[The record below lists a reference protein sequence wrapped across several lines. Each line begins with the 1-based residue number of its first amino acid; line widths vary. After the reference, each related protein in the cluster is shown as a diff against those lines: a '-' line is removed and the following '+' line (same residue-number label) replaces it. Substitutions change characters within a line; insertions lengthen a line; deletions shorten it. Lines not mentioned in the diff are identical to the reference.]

1 MTDTGE
7 TKVLE
12 RNGGTLA
19 CHVVPWDTAAFGF
32 PVAEISR
39 FELGAHGAEAGLLA
53 DFEAWCAD
61 RRIHL
66 VSCRLDHL
74 RLPESMALEM
84 LGFRFVEMVLTPR
97 LDTLDDIDP
106 PRHQIEIEDATPLDL
121 PEIEAIAATA
131 FTTGRFLLDPRLDPA
146 LSHGRYASWVRTS
159 LDDPRQTLSA
169 ARLDGRLVGFFIVEV
184 HPDQS
189 VYWHLTAVAPD
200 WQGRGVGRSLWRTM
214 LLRHRA
220 AGATSVRTTI
230 SVHNPAV
237 MNLYAR
243 LGFRFD
249 SPRMT
254 FHWLREP
261 IG

>member
-1 MTDTGE
+1 MTGAVE
-7 TKVLE
+7 TTVLE
-12 RNGGTLA
+12 RDEGMLA
-19 CHVVPWDTAAFGF
+19 CHVVPWDTAGFGF

-39 FELGAHGAEAGLLA
+39 FELAAHGAGAGLLA

-61 RRIHL
+61 RRIRL
-66 VSCRLDHL
+66 VSCRLDHVRL
-74 RLPESMALEM
+74 RESMALET

-106 PRHQIEIEDATPLDL
+106 PRHPIEIDDAAPADL
-121 PEIEAIAATA
+121 PAIEAIAAGA
-131 FTTGRFLLDPRLDPA
+131 FTTGRFLLDPRLDPE
-146 LSHGRYASWVRTS
+146 LSHRRYASWVRTS
-159 LDDPRQTLSA
+159 LDHPSQALAA
-169 ARLDGRLVGFFIVEV
+169 ARLDGQLVGFFIVEV
-184 HPDQS
+184 NPDRS

-200 WQGRGVGRSLWRTM
+200 WQGRGVGRSLWQTI

-243 LGFRFD
+243 LGFRFG